1 MVELTELITETLQT
15 TRQYAHNSFPV
26 ELDSL
31 GMKDSLSNLCN
42 TFQNQAKYSCSNEWN
57 LPENKIFTRPQAI
70 NIFRIIQEALQNVL
84 KHAKATDVKVEI
96 FIKRKTVYIR
106 IIDNG
111 KGLSTSSKK
120 KEGIGMKSMQYRA
133 DQIGAKF
140 VTKPNIPTGTI
151 IELTLEEDKLAAT

>member
-42 TFQNQAKYSCSNEWN
+42 TFQNQAKYPCTYEWN
-57 LPENKIFTRPQAI
+57 LPENK
-70 NIFRIIQEALQNVL
+70 IFRIIQEALQNVL
-84 KHAKATDVKVEI
+84 KHAKATEVKVQI
-96 FIKRKTVYIR
+96 YTSHKNVFVK

-111 KGLSTSSKK
+111 KGLSPSSQKK
-120 KEGIGMKSMQYRA
+120 DGIGMKSMQYRA
-133 DQIGAKF
+133 DQIGANF
-140 VTKPNIPTGTI
+140 TIKPNVPSGTV
-151 IELTLEEDKLAAT
+151 IELSLEEKKLESF